1 MADVK
6 AQEARTPVKALIH
19 QAENGWHS
27 TFPGSPLRGYKR
39 PVRQVRPMTAIE
51 SRSVPGE
58 EENNTGHKFLKTRGK
73 RGLSARG
80 SCLSIWVS
88 FPVHCPPQ
96 LLLEQQHSVQK
107 EGGKF
112 QEKGQTC
119 KHPDK

>member
-51 SRSVPGE
+51 SSSVPGE
-58 EENNTGHKFLKTRGK
+58 EENNTGHKFLKTRGE
-73 RGLSARG
+73 RERERVSEI
-80 SCLSIWVS
+80 SIECICLSVY
-88 FPVHCPPQ
+88 VCM
-96 LLLEQQHSVQK
+96 
-107 EGGKF
+107 
-112 QEKGQTC
+112 
-119 KHPDK
+119 